1 MPRCDHV
8 LRSHDRRTVGD
19 HGFFQHRRL
28 KFHAQLTFSRS
39 RTRLS
44 QPRIVL
50 RRDPGLCIGHRV
62 HYIKNKGFEI
72 VAVNV
77 KDKRA
82 EARAFIKDM
91 KMTFPV
97 MMDPTGEAGLLY
109 GASGMPVT
117 YLIDEKG
124 MMIAR
129 LWGDADWY
137 TPQARGLLTPRASPA
152 P

>member
-1 MPRCDHV
+1 M
-8 LRSHDRRTVGD
+8 
-19 HGFFQHRRL
+19 
-28 KFHAQLTFSRS
+28 
-39 RTRLS
+39 
-44 QPRIVL
+44 
-50 RRDPGLCIGHRV
+50 